1 MRNPQEFSALV
12 LETLDTNNLAGLAP
26 TTSLN

>member
-1 MRNPQEFSALV
+1 LV

-26 TTSLN
+26 TTSLNW